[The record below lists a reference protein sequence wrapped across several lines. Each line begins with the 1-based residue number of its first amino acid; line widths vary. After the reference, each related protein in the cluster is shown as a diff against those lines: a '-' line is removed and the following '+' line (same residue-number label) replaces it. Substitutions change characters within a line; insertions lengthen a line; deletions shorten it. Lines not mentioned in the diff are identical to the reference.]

1 MKSKISNS
9 RQKSVKLDYSLETL
23 DNGIRVLTVED
34 TSIESVFVELLFG
47 AGSRYETKD
56 INGISHFLEHMFF
69 KGTKKRPRA
78 REISS
83 ILDGIGAEYNAYT
96 TKDHTGYYIRS
107 SAKHLELDVELL
119 SDMLLHSK
127 LDKEEIEREKGVI
140 IEEMRMYRDDPS
152 RQVYDLYEEL
162 LYGDR
167 PLGWS
172 IGGPEK
178 TINSLSKSAFLE
190 YLKSLYKPNNM
201 IFVVAGNITPFTAK
215 KLAVKYFGKM
225 KAGDFNT
232 PDVFVDDQLKP
243 RLALQYKKTDQ
254 AHIILGFK
262 SFGAKD
268 PDVLAAMV
276 LSRILGGGMSSR
288 LFEEVRERRGLAYR
302 VGANHYEYIDTGSF
316 IVKLGSKV
324 EKVEEAIKV
333 ILSEIARMKTEP
345 VSSAELQR
353 ALDSIEGHMAL
364 EMESKRNIA
373 SGYGTQLLLENKIDT
388 VKDELK
394 KISKVTSKDILRVAN
409 RIFDGE
415 KLNLAMIGP
424 YKEESRFEKLLKIKR
439 YTRSLGS

>member
-1 MKSKISNS
+1 MKSKTS
-9 RQKSVKLDYSLETL
+9 KSKKTTKTVDYSLETL

-34 TSIESVFVELLFG
+34 KSIESVFVELLFG
-47 AGSRYETKD
+47 AGSRYETKE

-69 KGTKKRPRA
+69 KGTKKRPTA

-83 ILDGIGAEYNAYT
+83 ILDGIGADFNAYT
-96 TKDHTGYYIRS
+96 GKDHTGYYIRS
-107 SAKHLELDVELL
+107 SAKHLELNVELL

-178 TINSLSKSAFLE
+178 TINSLTRDKFLK
-190 YLKSLYKPNNM
+190 YLESLYKPNNM
-201 IFVVAGNITPFTAK
+201 IFVVAGNVTPTAAK
-215 KLAVKYFGKM
+215 KLAQKYFGRM
-225 KAGDFNT
+225 KKGDFST
-232 PDVFVDDQLKP
+232 PDVFVDDQPAP
-243 RLALQYKKTDQ
+243 RLLLQYKKTDQ

-288 LFEEVRERRGLAYR
+288 LFEEIRERRGLAYR
-302 VGANHYEYIDTGSF
+302 VNADHFEYIDTGTF
-316 IVKLGSKV
+316 VVKLGSKV

-333 ILSEIARMKTEP
+333 ILSEISRMKTEP
-345 VSSAELQR
+345 VSHSELQR
-353 ALDSIEGHMAL
+353 ALDSIEGHTAL
-364 EMESKRNIA
+364 EMESKKSIA

-388 VKDELK
+388 VKEELK
-394 KISKVTSKDILRVAN
+394 KIRKVTSADILRVAN
-409 RIFDGE
+409 RIFVEE
-415 KLNLAMIGP
+415 KLNLAIIGP
-424 YKEESRFEKLLKIKR
+424 YKEKSRFEKLLKVKR
-439 YTRSLGS
+439 YTKSLGS